1 MEPLKQKQM
10 KKQVIDTS
18 KKFTCKSGAYV
29 PEVFK
34 KEDGLLFG
42 LVEDLMGN
50 GDNRFIPTIW
60 YEDGENKYN
69 RSYDLVQEPEEI
81 VFDSCFLYSIGEV
94 KLYSVMY
101 GRALAVNPD
110 YRVEVIEEQGQQ
122 HLKFYKKWEK
132 EKTPCCYT
140 LPSFLSLW

>member
-1 MEPLKQKQM
+1 M

-18 KKFTCKSGAYV
+18 KSYTCKRGAYI

-42 LVEDLMGN
+42 VVEDLMN
-50 GDNRFIPTIW
+50 DGDGRFIPTIW

-69 RSYDLVQEPEEI
+69 SCYDLVQKPEEI
-81 VFDSCFLYSIGEV
+81 VFDSYFIYSIGEV
-94 KLYSVMY
+94 KLYSVIN

-122 HLKFYKKWEK
+122 HLKFYKK
-132 EKTPCCYT
+132 
-140 LPSFLSLW
+140 